1 MKMFDSPGVTNPLEL
16 ARKRVTAAEKSVQ
29 DAKEEWRSAKR
40 KRKEA
45 KVAARRAKKQVKRAR
60 EELDDAQ
67 RALSQE
73 QANDALRVKV
83 VRAQKQTT
91 PRRVRL
97 SPPRTKAKR
106 RTRRVSKNT
115 EVAAVAETSEPSATE
130 TVPVESIPAGDFQ
143 ISQTAPDMSLPNAGT
158 EPVLESPTEQIP
170 QQNAEEWKG

>member
-16 ARKRVTAAEKSVQ
+16 ARKRLAAAEKSVE

-45 KVAARRAKKQVKRAR
+45 KLAARRAKKQIKRTR

-73 QANDALRVKV
+73 KANDALRVKIA
-83 VRAQKQTT
+83 RGRKRTT
-91 PRRVRL
+91 SRRVKL
-97 SPPRTKAKR
+97 SQPRPKAKR
-106 RTRRVSKNT
+106 GARRVSKKT
-115 EVAAVAETSEPSATE
+115 KPAAETSEPIVTE

-143 ISQTAPDMSLPNAGT
+143 ISQAAPEMSLSSAGT
-158 EPVLESPTEQIP
+158 EQVLEPTEQVPP
-170 QQNAEEWKG
+170 Q